1 VNQVV
6 TVREHARLTTDS
18 VESTLDRAQV
28 STSAFDWLCELS
40 SSFSKGGAALVHVE
54 GRRWLKVDN
63 YVGVIETPC
72 GTRLEIL
79 PKNFEH
85 DDCIVRS
92 RNLLARMISRSLD
105 LPVRE
110 VGTADLQLF
119 NVPLTEW
126 VMRQFLNAL
135 DHLIKRGM
143 RFDYQRVE
151 EEQRFLRGQLNV
163 AGQMRQPPG
172 KQHLFQIRHDVFTAN
187 RPENRLL
194 KLALEWVCKTT
205 QEPSSWRL
213 AHELRTLMIDVP
225 ASESISQDFRLWRH
239 DRLMAHYQP
248 AKPWCEL
255 ILSQQMPTAV
265 TGNWHGISLL
275 FPMEKLFEK
284 YVTRSLR
291 DSLLPGARMTE
302 QAASKY
308 LCAHDGSSIFQL
320 KPDIVMHCAERLWV
334 LDTKWKRL
342 DESDRANKYGLS
354 QSDFYQMHAYGQK
367 YLNGQGDLV
376 LIYPHSASFTNPLR
390 PFEFSGSLKL
400 WVLPYDLVHE
410 SLVGFDQAR
419 LPLTS
424 PKEQVSNKL
433 LSIQ

>member
-1 VNQVV
+1 MNQVV

-28 STSAFDWLCELS
+28 SVSAFDWLCELS
-40 SSFSKGGAALVHVE
+40 SSFSKGGAALVQVE

-79 PKNFEH
+79 PKIFEE
-85 DDCIVRS
+85 DDCVVRS

-187 RPENRLL
+187 CPENRLL
-194 KLALEWVCKTT
+194 KLGLEWVCKAT
-205 QEPSSWRL
+205 QDPSSWRL
-213 AHELRTLMIDVP
+213 AHELRVLIIDVP
-225 ASESISQDFRLWRH
+225 ASQSISQDFRLWRH
-239 DRLMAHYQP
+239 DRLMAHYQSV
-248 AKPWCEL
+248 KPWCEL
-255 ILSQQMPTAV
+255 ILSQQMPIAV
-265 TGNWHGISLL
+265 TGSWHGISLL
-275 FPMEKLFEK
+275 FPMEKLFEE
-284 YVTRSLR
+284 YVARALR
-291 DSLLPGARMTE
+291 DTLLPGAKMTG
-302 QAASKY
+302 QAKSEY
-308 LCAHDGSSIFQL
+308 LCEHDGSSIFQL
-320 KPDIVMHCAERLWV
+320 KPDIVMHFSGMRWV
-334 LDTKWKRL
+334 LDTKWKRI
-342 DESDRANKYGLS
+342 DESDRLNKYGLS
-354 QSDFYQMHAYGQK
+354 QGDFYQMHAYGQK
-367 YLNGQGDLV
+367 YLDGQGHLV
-376 LIYPHSASFTNPLR
+376 LIYPHSAFFTNPL
-390 PFEFSGSLKL
+390 PSFDFSGSLKL
-400 WVLPYDLVHE
+400 WVLPYDLEHE
-410 SLVGFDQAR
+410 SLLGFDQAH
-419 LPLTS
+419 LPLRP
-424 PKEQVSNKL
+424 PKERVGNKL